1 MSDTKVFD
9 ILVVGGGMTGT
20 ALALGLS
27 RQGWSVGLIEGGE
40 RATLLQASVPVE
52 SVADFEPRVSAISM
66 ASQQLLESLGAWEGV
81 VAGRHCPYQGM
92 TVWDGDG
99 TGRIH
104 FEAAELQARA
114 LGTIVENRSLVRALF
129 EAVETSAVELI
140 DGVQVTGSWLDG
152 DRRGIELAD
161 GRKLG
166 ARLVVAADGANS
178 RMRQWV
184 GLPTREWDYDQQAI
198 VCTVRTAQNHRYTA
212 WQRFSQT
219 GPLAFLPLATESGDE
234 HFCSIV
240 WSQDTEEAR
249 RLMALSDAAFTA
261 ELERAIERELGA
273 VEAVSQRFAFP
284 LRQRHAKDYIA
295 PGFALIGDA
304 AHTIHPLAGQGAN
317 LGYGDVRV
325 LLEELSKAKNAGLSP
340 ANQLVLARYQRRRKG
355 ENLAM
360 MAAMEGFKQLFGRD
374 ELPFRLLRN
383 TGMRWLDGLGPLKNR
398 IAAEAMGL
406 KS

>member
-1 MSDTKVFD
+1 MSSTNVFD

-27 RQGWSVGLIEGGE
+27 QQGWNTGLIEGSE
-40 RATLLQASVPVE
+40 QAALLQAPAPAKN
-52 SVADFEPRVSAISM
+52 VADFEPRVSAISM
-66 ASQQLLESLGAWEGV
+66 ASQQLLASLGAWESV
-81 VAGRHCPYQGM
+81 AAGRHCPYQGM

-104 FEAAELQARA
+104 FEAAELQARS

-129 EAVETSAVELI
+129 EAVERSTVKLI
-140 DGVQVTGSWLDG
+140 DGVQVTGSWLED
-152 DRRGIELAD
+152 DQRVIELAD
-161 GRKLG
+161 SRTLS
-166 ARLVVAADGANS
+166 ASLVIAADGGNS

-198 VCTVRTAQNHRYTA
+198 VCTVRTAQSHRYTA

-219 GPLAFLPLATESGDE
+219 GPLAFLPLATENGDE
-234 HFCSIV
+234 NFCSIV
-240 WSQDTEEAR
+240 WSQDTDEAR
-249 RLMALSDAAFTA
+249 RLMALDDAAFTA

-273 VEAVSQRFAFP
+273 VESMSKRFAFP
-284 LRQRHAKDYIA
+284 LRQRHAKDYVA
-295 PGFALIGDA
+295 TGFALVGDA

-325 LLEELSKAKNAGLSP
+325 LLDELSKARAGGLSP
-340 ANQLVLARYQRRRKG
+340 ANDLVLARYQRRRKA
-355 ENLAM
+355 ENLTM

-374 ELPFRLLRN
+374 ELPLRWIRN
-383 TGMRWLDGLGPLKNR
+383 TGMRWLDRLGPVKNR

-406 KS
+406 II

>member
-27 RQGWSVGLIEGGE
+27 QQGWHVGLVEAGE
-40 RATLLQASVPVE
+40 RAALLQPPVTVK

-66 ASQQLLESLGAWEGV
+66 ASQQLLDSLGAWQGV

-104 FEAAELQARA
+104 FDAAELQARA

-129 EAVETSAVELI
+129 ELVETSGVELI
-140 DGVQVTGSWLDG
+140 DGVQVTGCSQEG
-152 DRRGIELAD
+152 DQRSIELAD

-166 ARLVVAADGANS
+166 ARLVIAADGANS
-178 RMRQWV
+178 RLRQWV

-198 VCTVRTAQNHRYTA
+198 VCTVRTAQSHGYTA

-219 GPLAFLPLATESGDE
+219 GPLAFLPLATENNDE

-249 RLMALSDAAFTA
+249 RLMALDDAAFTA

-273 VEAVSQRFAFP
+273 LEAVSKRFAFP

-295 PGFALIGDA
+295 PGFALVGDA

-325 LLEELSKAKNAGLSP
+325 LLEELAKAKRSGLSP
-340 ANQLVLARYQRRRKG
+340 ANELVLARYQRRRKG

-360 MAAMEGFKQLFGRD
+360 MVAMEGFKQLFGRD
-374 ELPFRLLRN
+374 ELPLRWLRN
-383 TGMRWLDGLGPLKNR
+383 TGMRWLDGLGPIKNR

-406 KS
+406 DV

>member
-27 RQGWSVGLIEGGE
+27 QQGWKVGLIEGGE
-40 RATLLQASVPVE
+40 RAALLQASAPVQ

-66 ASQQLLESLGAWEGV
+66 ASQKVLESLGVWEGV

-114 LGTIVENRSLVRALF
+114 LGTIVENRSIVRALF
-129 EAVETSAVELI
+129 EAIESSTVELI
-140 DGVQVTGSWLDG
+140 DGVKVTGSWLDG
-152 DRRGIELAD
+152 DQRGIELSD

-198 VCTVRTAQNHRYTA
+198 VCTVRTAQSHRYTA

-219 GPLAFLPLATESGDE
+219 GPLAFLPLLTENGDE
-234 HFCSIV
+234 NFCSIV
-240 WSQDTEEAR
+240 WSQDTHEAH
-249 RLMALSDAAFTA
+249 RLMTLDDAAFTA

-273 VEAVSQRFAFP
+273 VESISKRFAFP
-284 LRQRHAKDYIA
+284 LGSGMPK
-295 PGFALIGDA
+295 
-304 AHTIHPLAGQGAN
+304 TILRP
-317 LGYGDVRV
+317 V
-325 LLEELSKAKNAGLSP
+325 LRWWEMP
-340 ANQLVLARYQRRRKG
+340 PT
-355 ENLAM
+355 
-360 MAAMEGFKQLFGRD
+360 
-374 ELPFRLLRN
+374 PFTRLRGKVP
-383 TGMRWLDGLGPLKNR
+383 T
-398 IAAEAMGL
+398 
-406 KS
+406 

>member
-1 MSDTKVFD
+1 MSDITVYD

-27 RQGWSVGLIEGGE
+27 QQGWRVGLIEGSE
-40 RATLLQASVPVE
+40 RSALLKVPEPVE
-52 SVADFEPRVSAISM
+52 GVADFEPRVSAISM
-66 ASQQLLESLGAWEGV
+66 ASQKLLESLGAWEGV
-81 VAGRHCPYQGM
+81 AAGRHCAYQAM

-129 EAVETSAVELI
+129 ETVEVSNVELI

-152 DRRGIELAD
+152 GRRGIELAD
-161 GRKLG
+161 GRKLV
-166 ARLVVAADGANS
+166 AQLVVAADGANS

-198 VCTVRTAQNHRYTA
+198 VCTVRTAQSHRYTA

-219 GPLAFLPLATESGDE
+219 GPLAFLPLATENGDE
-234 HFCSIV
+234 TFCSIV
-240 WSQDTEEAR
+240 WSQDTDEAR
-249 RLMALSDAAFTA
+249 RLMALDEATFTA
-261 ELERAIERELGA
+261 ELERAIEQELGA
-273 VEAVSQRFAFP
+273 VEMISRRFAFP
-284 LRQRHAKDYIA
+284 LRQRHAKDYVA
-295 PGFALIGDA
+295 TGFVLVGDA

-325 LLEELSKAKNAGLSP
+325 LMDELSKARAGGLSP
-340 ANQLVLARYQRRRKG
+340 ANELVLARYQRRRKA
-355 ENLAM
+355 ENLTM

-374 ELPFRLLRN
+374 ELPLRWIRN
-383 TGMRWLDGLGPLKNR
+383 TGMRWLDGRGPIKNR

-406 KS
+406 II